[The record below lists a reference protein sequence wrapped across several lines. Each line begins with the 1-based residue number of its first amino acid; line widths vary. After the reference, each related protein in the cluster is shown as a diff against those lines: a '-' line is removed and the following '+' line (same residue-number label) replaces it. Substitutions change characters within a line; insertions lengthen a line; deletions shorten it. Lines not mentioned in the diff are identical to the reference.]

1 MASWPQSFAFTHAS
15 GHHGRKHGQPESVSQ
30 NPSRRDELR
39 ASAGLLGAARV
50 AYLGY
55 ADSGHGPVLVMAS
68 RVLRPQRLGGSYALA
83 AAVG

>member
-1 MASWPQSFAFTHAS
+1 
-15 GHHGRKHGQPESVSQ
+15 
-30 NPSRRDELR
+30 
-39 ASAGLLGAARV
+39 
-50 AYLGY
+50 LGY

>member
-1 MASWPQSFAFTHAS
+1 MLVVATGGSM
-15 GHHGRKHGQPESVSQ
+15 GQPESVSQ

-39 ASAGLLGAARV
+39 ASAGLLGVARV

-68 RVLRPQRLGGSYALA
+68 RVLRPRPSGSHALA
-83 AAVG
+83 AAAG